1 MKTKVSDLTQR
12 AKSLV
17 LLAKEK
23 GLIQPHTDAFKEFP
37 VEKEVHKGKTKGY
50 KKKD

>member
-1 MKTKVSDLTQR
+1 MKTKVSELNQK

-23 GLIQPHTDAFKEFP
+23 GRIKSHTDAFKEFP
-37 VEKEVHKGKTKGY
+37 VEKENHKGNIEGY
-50 KKKD
+50 KKK